1 MNQYT
6 AKRISEILQEDDTK
20 MNLRT
25 VRYYT
30 QIGMV
35 PPLELVGNKRVYTD
49 KHIHY
54 FRAII
59 TLSRTGENLA
69 SIQEKLKLLSVEE
82 VEKIGQLM
90 SLYSPDRVLE
100 NETLTITDDVSI
112 TLSPRV
118 SAELKQ
124 KVIDSVSQVLRGSLM
139 MLNLRLAKK
148 KMEKEEGMNHL
159 WIEPHP
165 YQ

>member
-1 MNQYT
+1 MSGYT
-6 AKRISEILQEDDTK
+6 AKQVAEILQQDDPR

-35 PPLELVGNKRVYTD
+35 PALELIGNKRVYTD
-49 KHIHY
+49 RHIHF

-59 TLSRTGENLA
+59 TLTRTGETLS
-69 SIQEKLKLLSVEE
+69 SIQERLMSLSIEE
-82 VEKIGQLM
+82 IEKIGQQM
-90 SLYSPDRVLE
+90 YLYDPNRVLE
-100 NETLTITDDVSI
+100 NETLTITEDVAI

-124 KVIDSVSQVLRGSLM
+124 KVIDSVSHLLRGDK
-139 MLNLRLAKK
+139 N
-148 KMEKEEGMNHL
+148 
-159 WIEPHP
+159 
-165 YQ
+165 

>member
-1 MNQYT
+1 MNSYT
-6 AKRISEILQEDDTK
+6 AKQIAEILQQDDPR

-49 KHIHY
+49 KHLHF

-59 TLSRTGENLA
+59 TLTRTGETLA
-69 SIQEKLKLLSVEE
+69 SIQEKLKTLSLEE
-82 VEKIGQLM
+82 VEKVGQQM
-90 SLYSPDRVLE
+90 HIYDPSRVLE
-100 NETLTITDDVSI
+100 NETLTINEDVAI
-112 TLSPRV
+112 TLSPRI

-124 KVIDSVSQVLRGSLM
+124 KVINSVSQALRGD
-139 MLNLRLAKK
+139 
-148 KMEKEEGMNHL
+148 NH
-159 WIEPHP
+159 
-165 YQ
+165 

>member
-1 MNQYT
+1 MSSYT
-6 AKRISEILQEDDTK
+6 AKQIAEILQKDDPR

-49 KHIHY
+49 NHIEY

-59 TLSRTGENLA
+59 TLSRTGETLS
-69 SIQEKLKLLSVEE
+69 SIQETLKKLSLVDIK
-82 VEKIGQLM
+82 KISQQLT
-90 SLYSPDRVLE
+90 LYESSRIIE
-100 NETLTITDDVSI
+100 NETLKITDDVII
-112 TLSPRV
+112 TISPRI

-124 KVIDSVSQVLRGSLM
+124 RVIDSVSQALRGE
-139 MLNLRLAKK
+139 N
-148 KMEKEEGMNHL
+148 
-159 WIEPHP
+159 
-165 YQ
+165 Q

>member
-1 MNQYT
+1 MNSYT
-6 AKRISEILQEDDTK
+6 AKQIAEMIQQDDPR

-49 KHIHY
+49 KHLIY

-59 TLSRTGENLA
+59 TLARTGETLA
-69 SIQEKLKLLSVEE
+69 SIQDTLNKLSLDDI
-82 VEKIGQLM
+82 EKISQQM
-90 SLYSPDRVLE
+90 TLYDSNRIIE
-100 NETLTITDDVSI
+100 NDTLKITDDIII
-112 TLSPRV
+112 TVSPRI

-124 KVIDSVSQVLRGSLM
+124 KVIDSVHQAL
-139 MLNLRLAKK
+139 
-148 KMEKEEGMNHL
+148 KEDH
-159 WIEPHP
+159 H
-165 YQ
+165 

>member
-1 MNQYT
+1 MNSYT
-6 AKRISEILQEDDTK
+6 AKQIAEILQQDDPR

-49 KHIHY
+49 KHIHF

-59 TLSRTGENLA
+59 TLTRTGETLA
-69 SIQEKLKLLSVEE
+69 SIQEKLKTLSLEE
-82 VEKIGQLM
+82 VEKVGQQM
-90 SLYSPDRVLE
+90 HIYDPSRVLE
-100 NETLTITDDVSI
+100 NETLTINEDVAI
-112 TLSPRV
+112 TLSPRI

-124 KVIDSVSQVLRGSLM
+124 KVINSVSQALRGE
-139 MLNLRLAKK
+139 NR
-148 KMEKEEGMNHL
+148 
-159 WIEPHP
+159 
-165 YQ
+165 